1 MQPVARATTSA
12 PSRLSLASIPIV
24 EVLIGAA
31 MVVAVAVARPRF
43 SGPDVF
49 IQIADKIAE
58 GLVPYRDFMLEY
70 PPLALFPVALPRL
83 AAGPSDVGYN
93 RLFILL
99 SIALAAATAA
109 CQPRKRGRGGGGER
123 DGE

>member
-1 MQPVARATTSA
+1 MQPVAPATTSA

-24 EVLIGAA
+24 EVLIGAG

-83 AAGPSDVGYN
+83 AGGPSDATYD

-99 SIALAAATAA
+99 ALVLTAAIAAALAWLAG
-109 CQPRKRGRGGGGER
+109 CG
-123 DGE
+123 